1 MDSKADKGN
10 VVGEDQGMH
19 VVAKPIGPACNLN
32 CEYCFYL
39 EKQAL
44 FSPGEK
50 YRMSDDVLS
59 AFIANYITSQP
70 TPIVEF
76 VWQGGE
82 PTLLG
87 LDFFKR
93 VIELQKPFVKRKTI
107 TNSLQ
112 TNGTLLTADWCQ
124 FLKKH
129 NFMVGISLDGPKE
142 IHDRYRRDRKGNGSF
157 DQVMR
162 GLKLLQEHKVEYNVL
177 ACVARE
183 SAKHPLDI
191 YRFFKDEGVEF
202 IQFTPIVE
210 RLSDAHSG
218 PVGLR
223 LAGPAALDRK
233 DQQGDVTPWSVI
245 PEEYG
250 DFLIDIYEDWVR
262 HDVGTVF
269 VMNFEWVLNAWIGN
283 PSPVCVHAKQCGRAV
298 VIEHNGD
305 VYACDHCVYP
315 EHKLGNIMTDT
326 LPEMVAKSLRSGF
339 GESKET
345 ALPRWCRDC
354 EVLPACQGGC
364 PKHRFATTYYDEPGL
379 QYLCAGYKKFF
390 LHIRK
395 YLRAMAT
402 LLENGLPASRVMEA
416 IKGPLVIRLEE
427 CRGENKRK

>member
-1 MDSKADKGN
+1 MTTEQASVSKQSVN
-10 VVGEDQGMH
+10 TPQGIH
-19 VVAKPIGPACNLN
+19 VVAKPIGPVCNLN

-44 FSPGEK
+44 FDADEK
-50 YRMSDDVLS
+50 YRMPDRVLA
-59 AFIANYITSQP
+59 AFITNYIASQP
-70 TPIVEF
+70 TPVVEF

-93 VIELQKPFVKRKTI
+93 VIELQKPFVKTKTI

-112 TNGTLLTADWCQ
+112 TNGTLLTSEWCQ

-142 IHDRYRRDRKGNGSF
+142 VHDRYRHDRKGNGSF

-177 ACVARE
+177 ACVARDT
-183 SAKHPLDI
+183 AKRPLDI
-191 YRFFKDEGVEF
+191 YRFLKEEGVEF
-202 IQFTPIVE
+202 IQFTPVVE
-210 RLSDAHSG
+210 RLSDVYSA
-218 PVGLR
+218 PMGLR
-223 LAGPAALDRK
+223 LAGPAALDK
-233 DQQGDVTPWSVI
+233 KGDQGDITPWSVI

-250 DFLIDIYEDWVR
+250 DFLIAIYEDWVR

-283 PSPVCVHAKQCGRAV
+283 PSPVCVHARTCGQSV

-305 VYACDHCVYP
+305 VFACDHCVYP
-315 EHKLGNIMTDT
+315 QYKLGNIMSDT
-326 LPEMVAKSLRSGF
+326 LPDMVTKSLRSGF
-339 GESKET
+339 GVAKET
-345 ALPRWCRDC
+345 ALPRWCGDC
-354 EVLPACQGGC
+354 EVLAACQGGC
-364 PKHRFATTYYDEPGL
+364 PKHRFEITYYDESGL

-402 LLENGLPASRVMEA
+402 LLENGLPASRVMDA
-416 IKGPLVIRLEE
+416 IKAPLVIKL
-427 CRGENKRK
+427 GE

>member
-1 MDSKADKGN
+1 MNPEQNSSQSDN
-10 VVGEDQGMH
+10 TPQGIH
-19 VVAKPIGPACNLN
+19 VVAKPIGPACNLS

-44 FSPGEK
+44 FPAGEQ
-50 YRMSDDVLS
+50 YRMSDKVLS
-59 AFIANYITSQP
+59 AFITNYITSQP
-70 TPIVEF
+70 TPVVEF

-82 PTLLG
+82 PTLLEI
-87 LDFFKR
+87 DFFKR
-93 VIELQKPFVKRKTI
+93 VVDLQKPFLKRKTI

-112 TNGTLLTADWCQ
+112 TNGTLLTDKWCR
-124 FLKKH
+124 FLKQH

-142 IHDRYRRDRKGNGSF
+142 VHDRYRRDRKGNGSF
-157 DQVMR
+157 DRVMR

-177 ACVARE
+177 ACVARDT
-183 SAKHPLDI
+183 AKNPLDV
-191 YRFFKDEGVEF
+191 YRFLRGEGVEF
-202 IQFTPIVE
+202 IQFTPVVE
-210 RLSDAHSG
+210 RLSDVRDA
-218 PVGLR
+218 PTGLR
-223 LAGPAALDRK
+223 LAGPATLDKK

-250 DFLIDIYEDWVR
+250 DFLIAIYEEWVR

-283 PSPVCVHAKQCGRAV
+283 TSPVCVHAPTCGRAV

-315 EHKLGNIMTDT
+315 QYKLGNILSDT
-326 LPEMVAKSLRSGF
+326 LPDMVAKSLRSGF
-339 GESKET
+339 GVAKKS
-345 ALPRWCRDC
+345 ALPRWCGEC
-354 EVLPACQGGC
+354 EVLPACHGGC
-364 PKHRFATTYYDEPGL
+364 PKHRFETSYQDEPGL

-402 LLENGLPASRVMEA
+402 LLENGLPASRVMDA
-416 IKGPLVIRLEE
+416 IDGPLVIKQEQ
-427 CRGENKRK
+427 